1 MQSGRKG
8 GGEEGYYS
16 DDLDGLVEELES
28 CFDLN
33 SATRG
38 AMTVPF

>member
-1 MQSGRKG
+1 MQSRRK
-8 GGEEGYYS
+8 GGEEGYCS
-16 DDLDGLVEELES
+16 DDLGGLVEELES

-38 AMTVPF
+38 EMTVPF